1 MQNIDVISSI
11 SLAIDTRKRLASIGR
26 KNQSYDN
33 LINQILEHIDKCDR
47 WWDEKR

>member
-1 MQNIDVISSI
+1 VPNIGVISSI

-33 LINQILEHIDKCDR
+33 LINEILEHINTCDQ
-47 WWDEKR
+47 WWAEKR

>member
-11 SLAIDTRKRLASIGR
+11 SLSVNTRKRLASVGR

-33 LINQILEHIDKCDR
+33 LINEILEHVDNCDK
-47 WWDEKR
+47 WWVEER